1 MARKCLHR
9 LSSGSFCQR
18 WAAEGSQFCSHHV
31 GSRAHLQHEEAMHL
45 HPLARLT
52 TPEDV
57 FDLLRETLN
66 AARLGRITPG
76 QAYAVG
82 YLVSRWREV
91 YQDLGM
97 RQRESALHR
106 QILPDLLV
114 EEQQSES
121 ERTEAPHPLPV
132 SVDGRAII
140 EHESEEPITPPLKHV
155 SEYPGWIERHGRRKG
170 DRPAPPP
177 PNESAAE
184 SAPAAEEGS
193 EVPAALAAQPAGQNG
208 NRPKA

>member
-9 LSSGSFCQR
+9 LSSGSFCKR
-18 WAAEGSQFCSHHV
+18 WAADGSMFCSHHV
-31 GSRAHLQHEEAMHL
+31 GSTAHLQHEEAMHL

-66 AARLGRITPG
+66 AARLGRIPPG

-82 YLVSRWREV
+82 YLVSRWREM
-91 YQDLGM
+91 YQDLSI

-106 QILPDLLV
+106 QILPNLLV
-114 EEQQSES
+114 EECESES
-121 ERTEAPHPLPV
+121 ERTEAPHPLPI

-140 EHESEEPITPPLKHV
+140 EHEEPSDVPFKHV
-155 SEYPGWIERHGRRKG
+155 SEYPRRIEQHGRRKG

-177 PNESAAE
+177 DKLAEEPAPVPSQAAE
-184 SAPAAEEGS
+184 LSGAP
-193 EVPAALAAQPAGQNG
+193 LAVEAPGNNG
-208 NRPKA
+208 NRPTP